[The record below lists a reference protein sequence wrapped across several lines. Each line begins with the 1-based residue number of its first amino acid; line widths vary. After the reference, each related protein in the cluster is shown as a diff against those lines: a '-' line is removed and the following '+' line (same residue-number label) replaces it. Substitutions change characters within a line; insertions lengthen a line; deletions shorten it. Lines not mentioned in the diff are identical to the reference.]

1 MRENEWTESI
11 CELLKKEYLGNNI
24 CVEVLK
30 KIPYA
35 YEIKSFNDE
44 WEIEEEDT
52 SSFETDLVIYEKYN
66 SKIIPRVIIE
76 AKVDKVTTH
85 DAITY
90 SHKAS
95 NHKNVMPYIR
105 YGIMIGNR
113 EHYPLPGRLFRHGI
127 NFDFL
132 FSFVGYVPTEREMH
146 VFADMLRKEIKYSRE
161 YEEIL
166 NNSRSR
172 GRKKYFMMQK
182 EMYLMELEDNIE

>member
-1 MRENEWTESI
+1 MRENDWTERI

-24 CVEVLK
+24 YVEVLK

-35 YEIKSFNDE
+35 YEIKSFDEQWNIENDNT
-44 WEIEEEDT
+44 I
-52 SSFETDLVIYEKYN
+52 SFETDLVIYEKKN
-66 SKIIPRVIIE
+66 DKFIPRVIIE

-90 SHKAS
+90 SHKAN

-113 EHYPLPGRLFRHGI
+113 EHYPLPGRLFRHGT

-132 FSFVGYVPTEREMH
+132 FSFVGYEPTEQEMCI
-146 VFADMLRKEIKYSRE
+146 FTDMLRKEIKYSRA

-166 NNSRSR
+166 GNSRSK

-182 EMYLMELEDNIE
+182 EMHLQEMGGNIE